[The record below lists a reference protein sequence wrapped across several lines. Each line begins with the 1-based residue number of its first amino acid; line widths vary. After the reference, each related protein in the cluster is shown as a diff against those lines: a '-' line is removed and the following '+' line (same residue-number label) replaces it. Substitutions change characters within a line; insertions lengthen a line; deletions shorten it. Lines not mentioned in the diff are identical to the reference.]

1 MKKNKKMV
9 RENQDLI
16 DENVET
22 VVTDSDTVV
31 EDTQEVVQ
39 ETNVEQPQNE
49 SDSQD
54 KKAKKSKVEK
64 NTVDKK
70 KNAKNAKNAKKTD
83 KKTFGQKVKS
93 VFGELKKVSWPS
105 FGTVVKQTS
114 VVIVIIALC
123 TLVLF
128 GVDSLFSL
136 LYKLLTKGV

>member
-9 RENQDLI
+9 RENQDLT

-70 KNAKNAKNAKKTD
+70 KNAKNAKKTD